1 MSVRRYEL
9 ALALASYAH
18 ENQKDRAGVD
28 YINHPK
34 AVSAQMTDETGKI
47 VALLHDVL
55 EDTSVKESTLRDL
68 FGDEIA
74 DTVVILTHK
83 GGESYDDYIA
93 RISGDRL
100 ATRVKMADLR
110 HNMKAERL
118 PVVGP
123 EDEERLEKYRRSY
136 ETLSAVMGAAEN
148 DG

>member
-1 MSVRRYEL
+1 MSAGQYEL
-9 ALALASYAH
+9 ALALAAYAH
-18 ENQKDRAGVD
+18 DGQKDRAGVD

-34 AVSAQMTDETGKI
+34 TVSAQMTDETGKI

-68 FGDEIA
+68 FGDEVA

-83 GGESYDDYIA
+83 DGESYDDYIT
-93 RISGDRL
+93 RISGNGL

-110 HNMKAERL
+110 HNMDVKRL

-123 EDEERLEKYRRSY
+123 EDVERLEKYRRSY
-136 ETLSAVMGAAEN
+136 ETLAAAMSAAEN